1 MIVQPKF
8 CIITPSY
15 TPDFERC
22 RLLCH
27 SIDKFIFPVVK
38 HYIIVD
44 QRDLK
49 LFKQLESSTRE
60 IITKESILP
69 WWIKRLP
76 IFTQKNIWLSLKTVP
91 LRGWL
96 IQQLTKMAIAQYI
109 QEDVL
114 IFIDSDVAFVRPF
127 DLQKSLVQ
135 GEKIRFFQ
143 ELNSIPQDLGQFY
156 QWFQTISQLL
166 QVPMTNFP
174 AHNYVC
180 QIVTWKRD
188 NVFKLYETLE
198 KHSNRHWIETFCNCW
213 NISEYVLYG
222 VFVDQVLGD
231 QSGHFYDQAQICHH
245 YWREEFLS
253 SEDLKRFI
261 LEIEPYQ
268 VAVMI
273 SAKANISISQYEN
286 LFQLIPQI

>member
-1 MIVQPKF
+1 MNQLQF

-22 RLLCH
+22 RLLCK
-27 SIDKFIFPVVK
+27 SIDRFISPQVK

-49 LFKQLESSTRE
+49 LFQQLQGSMRE

-69 WWIKRLP
+69 WWIQRLP
-76 IFTQKNIWLSLKTVP
+76 TFQKKNIWLSLKTLP

-96 IQQLTKMAIAQYI
+96 VQQLTKMAISQYI
-109 QEDVL
+109 EEDVL
-114 IFIDSDVAFVRPF
+114 IFIDSDVVFVRPF
-127 DLQKSLVQ
+127 DLYKNLVQ
-135 GEKIRFFQ
+135 DGKVRFFR
-143 ELNSIPQDLGQFY
+143 ELNSIPQDLLQFS
-156 QWFQTISQLL
+156 QWFKTISQLL
-166 QVPMTNFP
+166 QVPMTDFP

-188 NVFKLYETLE
+188 NVLKLYETLE
-198 KHSNRHWIETFCNCW
+198 KHSNRHWIETFCSHW
-213 NISEYVLYG
+213 DISEYVLYG
-222 VFVDQVLGD
+222 VFVDEVLGNE
-231 QSGHFYDQAQICHH
+231 SGHYYDQAQICHH

-253 SEDLKRFI
+253 TEELKKFI
-261 LEIEPYQ
+261 LEIESYQ

-273 SAKANISISQYEN
+273 SAKAG
-286 LFQLIPQI
+286 IPIQSYDKFLKQVN